1 MTWHSVV
8 RRGARALALTLVLG
22 RSASAQ
28 DAAAPGPESPARAEE
43 PAPAVELPEQVVHLP
58 APGPTDA
65 TAAATVVDAAR
76 FEGEARAVAEIVA
89 SSPGVS
95 VRDQGGL
102 GQLATVSIR
111 GASSDGVLVLLDGL
125 LLNTA
130 AGGGVDLSRIPRHWV
145 SSIEVVRGAEG
156 ARWGAG
162 ALGGVLDVVTRPAGA
177 GGGWSAIAG
186 GGSFG
191 TFTAGVDAAG
201 GGDGWGAVAAL
212 SLDGSGGGFP
222 YAYDALPSAPG
233 GVITRTRTHNDAASG
248 GLLAK
253 GFLSAGGGRWD
264 GLVQVSG
271 GERSIPGDPYQDA
284 SPLYDRQR
292 DGRVAAVVRHA
303 RPGPFGGL
311 LSASLSVRADGL
323 DLDAA
328 SPSFATRQR
337 GLAAATRA
345 EVSGAAGGA
354 PWALGASAGGERLE
368 GTGLD
373 DPRAR
378 AELAAWAFTDA
389 PLAGGRLRIA
399 PALRAESIGPFAGLS
414 GRLGMT
420 LALGGPLSLRGG
432 VGRTFRAP
440 SFSELYLTQ
449 ALLRPNP
456 DLRPETAVGGDAAL
470 VAQGPLGLASAGAFA
485 SLYDDLVVYVP
496 VSFEAYAPRNDAR
509 AVVRGVELEMASAPV
524 GPARVQ
530 GQLAATLL
538 DARTLRGGPE
548 EVGKALP
555 RRPGSNVTARLSAER
570 GRLGGHLDW
579 HEVGRQWLDTREIR
593 STPVANTLDA
603 GLWWRLAVRPDAR
616 LHVEVRNLLDVRT
629 LQDGFGNPLPGR
641 MVMVTARVEGGRER

>member
-8 RRGARALALTLVLG
+8 RRGARALALSFALG
-22 RSASAQ
+22 RVASAQ
-28 DAAAPGPESPARAEE
+28 DASAPVEE
-43 PAPAVELPEQVVHLP
+43 PAPPVELPEQVVHLP
-58 APGPTDA
+58 PPGPTDA
-65 TAAATVVDAAR
+65 SSSATVVDAGR

-125 LLNTA
+125 PLNTA

-145 SSIEVVRGAEG
+145 SSIEVVRGPEG

-162 ALGGVLDVVTRPAGA
+162 ALGGVLDVITRPAGA
-177 GGGWSAIAG
+177 GRGWSALAG
-186 GGSFG
+186 AGSFG

-253 GFLSAGGGRWD
+253 GFLSADGGRWD
-264 GLVQVSG
+264 GLVQISG

-284 SPLYDRQR
+284 APLVDRQR

-303 RPGPFGGL
+303 RPGPLGSL
-311 LSASLSVRADGL
+311 VSASLSARADGL
-323 DLDAA
+323 DLDAT

-337 GLAAATRA
+337 GLAAALRA
-345 EVSGAAGGA
+345 EASGAAGET
-354 PWALGASAGGERLE
+354 PWALGASGGGERLE
-368 GTGLD
+368 ATGLG

-378 AELAAWAFTDA
+378 AELAAWAYADA
-389 PLAGGRLRIA
+389 PLAGGRLRLA

-420 LALGGPLSLRGG
+420 LALGGPFSLRGG
-432 VGRTFRAP
+432 AGRTFRAP
-440 SFSELYLTQ
+440 SFSELYLEQ

-456 DLRPETAVGGDAAL
+456 ALRPETAVGGDVAL
-470 VAQGPLGLASAGAFA
+470 LAQGALGLASAGAFA

-496 VSFEAYAPRNDAR
+496 VSFQAYAPRNDAR
-509 AVVRGVELEMASAPV
+509 AVVRGVELELASAPL
-524 GPARVQ
+524 GPLHLQ

-538 DARTLRGGPE
+538 DARTLRGSPE

-555 RRPGSNVTARLSAER
+555 RRPASNVTARVSAER

-579 HEVGRQWLDTREIR
+579 HEVGRQWLDTREVR
-593 STPVANTLDA
+593 STPVAITADA
-603 GLWWRLAVRPDAR
+603 GMWWRLAARPDAR
-616 LHVEVRNLLDVRT
+616 LQLEVRNLLDVRT

-641 MVMVTARVEGGRER
+641 LVMVTARVEGGKER